1 MARFVSICVNQYF
14 PGFPTWQSSN
24 SVASPKRS
32 SARATDGRTSG
43 DFSDGTCTQTD
54 ALDFNMWQVDFI
66 DKYEINRV
74 VIHTRADEDADM
86 IDRAQVR
93 LG

>member
-1 MARFVSICVNQYF
+1 
-14 PGFPTWQSSN
+14 
-24 SVASPKRS
+24 
-32 SARATDGRTSG
+32 
-43 DFSDGTCTQTD
+43 
-54 ALDFNMWQVDFI
+54 MWQVDFI

-93 LG
+93 LGEICMYLVYTLSF